1 MYTWARTVFRV
12 FDDGHV
18 CVAGGGVAVA
28 AGALNALGLVRCIE
42 PHNVLEIALSQQ
54 GSAVDQADVLKR
66 GQLDMALP
74 PYLLSDKAQGCNA
87 AAECTPVPSL
97 CCPKL
102 FYCK

>member
-1 MYTWARTVFRV
+1 VYTWARTVFRV

-28 AGALNALGLVRCIE
+28 AGALNALGLVRCTE

-66 GQLDMALP
+66 RQLDMALP
-74 PYLLSDKAQGCNA
+74 PYLLSDKAHGVQRCSGVHTCSV
-87 AAECTPVPSL
+87 PVLPQAIL
-97 CCPKL
+97 L
-102 FYCK
+102 